1 MTLLLLLPPPGLARD
16 TSAPRT
22 HSRSCPKRTK
32 SRPAATALPP
42 PLAAPPPTPAPRLP
56 CAPSPPLHHLYRSD
70 PFRGA
75 DVTSPPTLLGHFSP
89 PKPPFGEAPSATT
102 APPSVTPSSPRPFLP
117 PFPLPTNLTPHG
129 GGSPS
134 LYPPPDFLSPKP
146 SFCRSLWSPMGLPL
160 PLLNTHPNP
169 WRRVGLA
176 EKEREKERERE
187 RARARARDTQNGRA
201 GGGGPAPASPRPPP
215 RF

>member
-1 MTLLLLLPPPGLARD
+1 MLGGRWWWWGQLLQLILRSAFEKACKSGRGKKGHTVKWRVIWLHWALLVLTLSIFWWWGVVLFYLTLLLLLPPPGLARD

-75 DVTSPPTLLGHFSP
+75 DVTSPPTLLGH
-89 PKPPFGEAPSATT
+89 
-102 APPSVTPSSPRPFLP
+102 
-117 PFPLPTNLTPHG
+117 LT
-129 GGSPS
+129 
-134 LYPPPDFLSPKP
+134 
-146 SFCRSLWSPMGLPL
+146 
-160 PLLNTHPNP
+160 
-169 WRRVGLA
+169 
-176 EKEREKERERE
+176 
-187 RARARARDTQNGRA
+187 
-201 GGGGPAPASPRPPP
+201 
-215 RF
+215 